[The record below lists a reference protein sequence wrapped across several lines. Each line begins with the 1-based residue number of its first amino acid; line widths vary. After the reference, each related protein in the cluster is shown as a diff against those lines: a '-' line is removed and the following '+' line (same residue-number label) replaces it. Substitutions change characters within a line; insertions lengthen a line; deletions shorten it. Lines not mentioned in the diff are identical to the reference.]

1 MRFVAPAREHIDPA
15 VFDRPPL
22 DDWAEYRD
30 LLAGA
35 HWPAIAE
42 LNARRIRADAPMF
55 VAQTRQLEVENLHYE
70 LRIAQ
75 RAEISTRERN
85 WHDLL
90 NAMIWLRFP
99 ELKAALN
106 KRQVDEI
113 AIAGPKSRTRAQYAL
128 THFDEGGVIV
138 VLRDPR
144 LLDAWNAHD
153 WHGLFW
159 RERDAWSNGGA
170 RVIVF
175 GHALFE
181 HALQPSS
188 LLVGKS
194 IAVFEESSAFANA
207 DEISRRVARAIDT
220 GSLLNDPQEMRPLPL
235 SGIPGWHDANE
246 DESFYS
252 TAPCFRPLREGR
264 TYPAPLSA

>member
-1 MRFVAPAREHIDPA
+1 MRFVAPAREHIDAA

-22 DDWAEYRD
+22 AEWADYRD
-30 LLAGA
+30 LLARST
-35 HWPAIAE
+35 WPDIAE
-42 LNARRIRADAPMF
+42 LNARRAGADSPLF

-75 RAEISTRERN
+75 RGEISTRERN

-99 ELKAALN
+99 ALKSALN

-113 AIAGPKSRTRAQYAL
+113 AVAGPKTRTRAQYAL

-138 VLRDPR
+138 VLRERR

-153 WHGLFW
+153 WHVLFW
-159 RERDAWSNGGA
+159 RERAAWRDGSA

-175 GHALFE
+175 GHALLE
-181 HALQPSS
+181 HALKPPT

-194 IAVFEESSAFANA
+194 ITVFEEGPSPAASG
-207 DEISRRVARAIDT
+207 DISIRVATEIAAGTI
-220 GSLLNDPQEMRPLPL
+220 LNDPQEMRPLPL
-235 SGIPGWHDANE
+235 SGIPGWHDDNE
-246 DESFYS
+246 VESFYS
-252 TAPCFRPLREGR
+252 TAACFRPLREGR
-264 TYPAPLSA
+264 VYPPTLS